1 MLFHNRN
8 VNRMLDLNRVGTI
21 PGGLTKN
28 QALVLEIIDK
38 AGKPIG
44 AYEILRELGPRG
56 IKSPVQVYRA
66 VNGLIQCGIVHKV
79 ESMNAFVRCTDAHP
93 HHGQTTILAVCDRC
107 GTVVEHHDETVDRRL
122 VAWAEQEAFQVD
134 TVAIEL
140 KVRCA
145 SCNASAS

>member
-1 MLFHNRN
+1 
-8 VNRMLDLNRVGTI
+8 MLDLNRVGTI

-28 QALVLEIIDK
+28 QALVLEIIEK

-66 VNGLIQCGIVHKV
+66 VNSLIQCGIVRKV

-93 HHGQTTILAVCDRC
+93 HRGQTTILAVCDRC
-107 GTVVEHHDETVDRRL
+107 GTVVEHHDETVDRR
-122 VAWAEQEAFQVD
+122 VAWAEQEAF
-134 TVAIEL
+134 
-140 KVRCA
+140 
-145 SCNASAS
+145 